1 MEPAEESSLRP
12 EHRQFDGITFVRQAF
27 VLVVL
32 LIVFFLNCPFALA
45 SDTFLLHS
53 GGKVTGEWLNDG
65 QPAQQEYQIRTSGGA
80 HLRLARSQVK
90 QTIRVGP
97 LEEKYLQMR
106 HNYPDTVAGHMAL
119 AEWCKEN
126 RLRDH
131 RREHLRRV
139 LVHDR
144 SHEDANLSLGNVLV
158 HNEWL
163 SPEERLRRKGLV
175 KFEDRWR
182 TAQQVEIIKRSRV
195 YKKARKSWA
204 GKLKNWRE
212 NLFSRKAEK
221 ARLAREGIRGITD
234 PSAIWALAERY
245 MQEPFPAVKR
255 VYLEVAAKIKGGN
268 AEKMLL
274 VISLIEP
281 DPDMRQGC
289 LDLLIE
295 REPERAVDFYVK
307 ALKDKSNYKVNRA
320 AYALTQFKD
329 DSVVSPLI
337 DALITVH
344 PIVSGNPHRSPDAIT
359 STFNTDGGAGGGLK
373 TGNQTKVSYRRV
385 PNQTV
390 LQALILMT
398 NTNFDFNQ
406 EAWRNWLA
414 VRDSQSPEVRSR
426 RD

>member
-1 MEPAEESSLRP
+1 
-12 EHRQFDGITFVRQAF
+12 
-27 VLVVL
+27 
-32 LIVFFLNCPFALA
+32 
-45 SDTFLLHS
+45 
-53 GGKVTGEWLNDG
+53 
-65 QPAQQEYQIRTSGGA
+65 
-80 HLRLARSQVK
+80 
-90 QTIRVGP
+90 
-97 LEEKYLQMR
+97 
-106 HNYPDTVAGHMAL
+106 
-119 AEWCKEN
+119 
-126 RLRDH
+126 
-131 RREHLRRV
+131 
-139 LVHDR
+139 
-144 SHEDANLSLGNVLV
+144 
-158 HNEWL
+158 
-163 SPEERLRRKGLV
+163 
-175 KFEDRWR
+175 
-182 TAQQVEIIKRSRV
+182 
-195 YKKARKSWA
+195 
-204 GKLKNWRE
+204 
-212 NLFSRKAEK
+212 
-221 ARLAREGIRGITD
+221 
-234 PSAIWALAERY
+234 
-245 MQEPFPAVKR
+245 MQEPIPAVKQ

-295 REPERAVDFYVK
+295 REPERAIDFYVK

-359 STFNTDGGAGGGLK
+359 STFNTDGGTGGGLK

-390 LQALILMT
+390 LQALILIT

-406 EAWRNWLA
+406 EAWRSWLA
-414 VRDSQSPEVRSR
+414 VRDSQSPEVRGR